1 MFLLSG
7 IRPKVCNT
15 SVFLSSYS
23 WTLFVHIAV
32 HLVFRTSAWILSLYI
47 EAFRLSIFSLC
58 SLDEHKKAV
67 IPWM

>member
-7 IRPKVCNT
+7 IRPKCNI
-15 SVFLSSYS
+15 SVLLSSYS
-23 WTLFVHIAV
+23 WTLFANIAV
-32 HLVFRTSAWILSLYI
+32 NLMLRTSAWLLSLRNEI
-47 EAFRLSIFSLC
+47 FRLSIFHLC